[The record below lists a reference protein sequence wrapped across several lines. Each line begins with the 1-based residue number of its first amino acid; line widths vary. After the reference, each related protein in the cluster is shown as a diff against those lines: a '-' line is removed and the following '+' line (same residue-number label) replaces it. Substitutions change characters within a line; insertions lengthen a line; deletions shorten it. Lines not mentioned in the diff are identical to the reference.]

1 MGNAVAV
8 SRRLFWLVAGV
19 LAALLVGVAVL
30 LVVIVGQNN
39 AAAEQAEHSRFVEI
53 CESQV
58 SDPYGDGFNAMIEC
72 VNALKR

>member
-39 AAAEQAEHSRFVEI
+39 AAAEQAEHSRIVEI
-53 CESQV
+53 CRSQV
-58 SDPYGDGFNAMIEC
+58 SDPFGDGLDAMVGCMEQ
-72 VNALKR
+72 LKG